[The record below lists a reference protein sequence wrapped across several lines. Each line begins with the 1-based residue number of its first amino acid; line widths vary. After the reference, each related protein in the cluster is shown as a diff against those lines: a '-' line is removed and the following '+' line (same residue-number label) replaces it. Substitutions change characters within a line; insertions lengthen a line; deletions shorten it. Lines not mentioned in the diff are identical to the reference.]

1 MDSTITASECI
12 IGAKL
17 IFWDFDGVIKESVNI
32 KTQAFFNLF
41 KLYGD
46 DLAEKVKAHHEAN
59 GGMSRFNKI
68 PLYLHWAGI
77 ESSEATVSELCEKF
91 SQIVFQSVLESDW
104 VPGAEQF
111 LRTNKYSQIFILV
124 SATPQVELEIILQEL
139 DLDHVFSSV
148 FGSPISKGDAICN
161 TLRNL
166 GIASSDALMIGD
178 ASADKEAADEN
189 NVAFLLRRH
198 NSNYTVF
205 SDYEGLSI
213 NDLTE
218 L

>member
-1 MDSTITASECI
+1 MGSSIAVSELVRNFI
-12 IGAKL
+12 L
-17 IFWDFDGVIKESVNI
+17 IFWDFDGVIKGSVDI
-32 KTQAFFNLF
+32 KTEAFVTLF
-41 KLYGD
+41 LPYGND
-46 DLAEKVKAHHEAN
+46 VAVKVRMHHEAN
-59 GGMSRFNKI
+59 GGMSRFKKI
-68 PLYLHWAGI
+68 PLYLQWSDI
-77 ESSEATVSELCEKF
+77 EPTEELISEFSKKF
-91 SQIVFQSVLESDW
+91 SRIVTASVIEAPW
-104 VPGAEQF
+104 VNGAEEF
-111 LRTNKYSQIFILV
+111 LRNNKYNQTFILV

-161 TLRNL
+161 TLSNL